1 MMATALSA
9 ALMLPAFA
17 VSSDHRGDSHALS
30 VHLLTAY
37 RVAVDHEMVGS
48 TL

>member
-17 VSSDHRGDSHALS
+17 VSSDHTGDQHARS
-30 VHLLTAY
+30 VRLLTTSGAL
-37 RVAVDHEMVGS
+37 VGQEMVGS